1 MLELINSDI
10 VNKMYFNN
18 IEVPIYLSSLFFYL
32 LTCVFS
38 LIQRKEQWKREEEER
53 QASMP
58 DPSIP
63 PGHILMPKH
72 EQQQTLQLLRQRK
85 YLSL

>member
-1 MLELINSDI
+1 MF
-10 VNKMYFNN
+10 VVCY
-18 IEVPIYLSSLFFYL
+18 FFYL

-38 LIQRKEQWKREEEER
+38 LVQRKEQWKREEEER

-72 EQQQTLQLLRQRK
+72 EQQQTLQLLTQRK
-85 YLSL
+85 SLSL